1 MSFFKRLWTTPKKD
15 EPVQATVAESV
26 LPPATGAVPQ
36 AVERRI
42 RKRINARK
50 GARALII
57 DDSPTILAAL
67 KKILRSSGYLTLEAL
82 DAERGMELIRQ
93 EKPDLVFLDI
103 ILPGM
108 NGFGALRLIRK
119 DPLTQHIP
127 VIMISGNEHATEQFY
142 ANRIGADDFMKKPFS
157 RFEVFARIENL
168 LDANRMPRRKAL
180 AVNEAE
186 AASASTPAATASTLA
201 PAAIPP
207 LAATPTPVSA
217 PVPASPPASNPAV
230 PQMPLVPQMPRS
242 FGQQAAPVAPPVSA
256 PTRLSPLD
264 ARKELT
270 AMGLQYFDQ
279 SQYIAAVSR
288 GDKLAVELF
297 VIGGGVNV
305 KITEMGQSS
314 ATATKV
320 GSGATPF
327 P

>member
-1 MSFFKRLWTTPKKD
+1 MSFFKRLWATPKKD
-15 EPVQATVAESV
+15 EAAPAMAADSVATPV
-26 LPPATGAVPQ
+26 TGAVPL
-36 AVERRI
+36 AIERRI

-57 DDSPTILAAL
+57 DDSPTIVAVLR
-67 KKILRSSGYLTLEAL
+67 KTLRSAGYLTLEAF
-82 DAERGMELIRQ
+82 DAEQGMALIHQ
-93 EKPDLVFLDI
+93 EKPDLIFLDI

-157 RFEVFARIENL
+157 RFEVFARIESL
-168 LDANRMPRRKAL
+168 LDADKMPRRKGVA
-180 AVNEAE
+180 ADA
-186 AASASTPAATASTLA
+186 AASPA
-201 PAAIPP
+201 PA
-207 LAATPTPVSA
+207 PVSA
-217 PVPASPPASNPAV
+217 PVSVAS
-230 PQMPLVPQMPRS
+230 
-242 FGQQAAPVAPPVSA
+242 PVAPPVSA
-256 PTRLSPLD
+256 APRMSPME

-279 SQYIAAVSR
+279 SQYAAAIHR

-297 VIGGGVNV
+297 VIGGGVSV
-305 KITEMGQSS
+305 KSTE
-314 ATATKV
+314 A
-320 GSGATPF
+320 GSNIPTP